1 MKNIAYANFG
11 GRAGKQGVLLQMGK
25 WRIGHLKV
33 ERGTGSVSCPVALW
47 DCFGNAVTSL
57 FG

>member
-25 WRIGHLKV
+25 WRIDHLKV

-47 DCFGNAVTSL
+47 DCFGNTVTSL